1 MSQLMV
7 RYQLRSSDPKGLADA
22 IRVEQSIEFPNQLAQ
37 KWIQED
43 VVGQIVNMGATVN
56 GLTTVEIAYNP
67 DNTGY
72 ELPQLLNVLWGNVS
86 ILPGVRIEN
95 VEFPESI
102 LSKFKGPR
110 FGVEGLRKML
120 DAPTR
125 PLASTALKPMG
136 SSSKQFAAMA
146 YEIARAGFDTIK
158 DDHSLAN
165 QPWSLWRERV
175 EAISE
180 AVRKANAETG
190 GKCIYAPSLN
200 LPSDQIAQA
209 AFDAKALG
217 AGALL
222 VLPGISGFDLMR
234 SLAEDDELGL
244 PIMGHPAL
252 LGSFVTSKEQ
262 GISHGVV
269 FGQLMRIAGAD
280 IGIFPNFGGRFSF
293 SKEECGEIALAGRST
308 LSHLKPLWLSP
319 AGGMTIDRIGEMID
333 FYGKDTASLIGG
345 ALHRG
350 DLYENSRAMVQK
362 IQSAS

>member
-1 MSQLMV
+1 MSNLIV
-7 RYQLRSSDPKGLADA
+7 NYQLITSDPKGLADA
-22 IRVEQSIEFPNQLAQ
+22 IRVEQSIEFPNDLAPE
-37 KWIQED
+37 WIQRE
-43 VVGQIVNMGATVN
+43 VVGQITNMGATQN
-56 GLTTVEIAYNP
+56 GVTNVEISYNP
-67 DNTGY
+67 DNTGH

-86 ILPGVRIEN
+86 ILPGVRITS
-95 VEFPESI
+95 VGFPDSI
-102 LSKFKGPR
+102 LDKFKGPR
-110 FGVEGLRKML
+110 FGVAGLREIL

-136 SSSKQFAAMA
+136 SSSKEFAEMA
-146 YEIARAGFDTIK
+146 YQIARAGFDTIK

-165 QPWSLWRERV
+165 QPWSRWRERV
-175 EAISE
+175 EAISD
-180 AVRKANAETG
+180 AVRRANEETG

-200 LPSDQIAQA
+200 LPSEQIAEA
-209 AFDAKALG
+209 AREAKSLG

-222 VLPGISGFDLMR
+222 ILPGISGFDVMR
-234 SLAEDDELGL
+234 AVAEDDQVGL

-262 GISHGVV
+262 GLSHGVL

-293 SKEECGEIALAGRST
+293 GKDECDEIAKAGRSE
-308 LSHLKPLWLSP
+308 LGNLKPLWLSP
-319 AGGMTIDRIGEMID
+319 AGGMTLDRIEEMIN

-350 DLYENSRAMVQK
+350 DLFENSLAMVQK
-362 IQSAS
+362 MRSLS

>member
-1 MSQLMV
+1 MSQLV
-7 RYQLRSSDPKGLADA
+7 ISYQLISSDPQRLADA
-22 IRVEQSIEFPNQLAQ
+22 IRVEQSIEFPNELAQ
-37 KWIQED
+37 DWIQKD
-43 VVGQIVNMGATVN
+43 VVGSIVNMGATLDGVTN
-56 GLTTVEIAYNP
+56 VEIAYNP

-86 ILPGVRIEN
+86 ILPGVRITA
-95 VEFPESI
+95 VDFPDSI

-110 FGVEGLRKML
+110 FGVEGLRKMF

-136 SSSKQFAAMA
+136 SSSKQYAQMA

-175 EAISE
+175 ELISE
-180 AVRKANAETG
+180 AVRRANAETG
-190 GKCIYAPSLN
+190 GKCVYAPSLN

-209 AFDAKALG
+209 ALEAKALG

-222 VLPGISGFDLMR
+222 ILPGISGFDLMR
-234 SLAEDDELGL
+234 SLAEDDQIGL

-252 LGSFVTSKEQ
+252 LGSFVTSREQ
-262 GISHGVV
+262 GISHGVL
-269 FGQLMRIAGAD
+269 FGQLMRLAGAD

-293 SKEECGEIALAGRST
+293 SKSECKDIAETGRRELA
-308 LSHLKPLWLSP
+308 HLKPLWPSP
-319 AGGMTIDRIGEMID
+319 AGGMTLDRIGEMVD

-350 DLYENSRAMVQK
+350 DLYENSLAMVQK
-362 IQSAS
+362 IRSLS

>member
-1 MSQLMV
+1 MSQLV
-7 RYQLRSSDPKGLADA
+7 ISYQLLSSDPQGLADA
-22 IRVEQSIEFPNQLAQ
+22 IRVEQSIEFPNELAQ
-37 KWIQED
+37 EWIQRD

-56 GLTTVEIAYNP
+56 GVTKVDIAYNP

-72 ELPQLLNVLWGNVS
+72 ELPQLLNVLYGNVS
-86 ILPGVRIEN
+86 ILPGVRITAVN
-95 VEFPESI
+95 FPESI

-110 FGVEGLRKML
+110 FGVDGLRKTL
-120 DAPTR
+120 NAPTR

-136 SSSKQFAAMA
+136 SSSKQFAQMA
-146 YEIARAGFDTIK
+146 YQIAKAGFDTIK

-175 EAISE
+175 EVISE
-180 AVRKANAETG
+180 AVRRANAETG
-190 GKCIYAPSLN
+190 GNCIYAPSLN

-209 AFDAKALG
+209 ARDAKALG

-222 VLPGISGFDLMR
+222 ILPGISGFDVMR
-234 SLAEDDELGL
+234 SLAEDDEIGL

-262 GISHGVV
+262 GLSHGVI

-293 SKEECGEIALAGRST
+293 SKAECNEIALAGRSE
-308 LSHLKPLWLSP
+308 LSHLEPLWLSP
-319 AGGMTIDRIGEMID
+319 AGGMTLDRIEEMID

-350 DLYENSRAMVQK
+350 DLYENSLAMVQK
-362 IQSAS
+362 MESLS